1 MVGVMQSEGPRPAHG
16 LGSWRTRRAFMF
28 IVTAFCAGCIAYVL
42 AEGLESRVA
51 ETVVEMGFTTIGAIV
66 LGYVFG
72 AAWQDI
78 AIVRSNNEYRS
89 RRSYSRNLGRRRVDI
104 PEDEE
109 HG

>member
-1 MVGVMQSEGPRPAHG
+1 VVGVMDDRPPYG

-28 IVTAFCAGCIAYVL
+28 IVTAFCAGCITYVL

-78 AIVRSNNEYRS
+78 AIVRSNNDYRA
-89 RRSYSRNLGRRRVDI
+89 RRRGGYRRATHGRVDI
-104 PEDEE
+104 PEDED
-109 HG
+109 GL